1 MPRVTLPREKRRTR
15 RIDLKRQGKISS
27 LAGHSV
33 AECIVVDISETGA
46 RLAVRIPEVVPD
58 YFRLNYGAKSITP
71 KCRVR
76 WRRGKELGVEF
87 FR

>member
-1 MPRVTLPREKRRTR
+1 MR
-15 RIDLKRQGKISS
+15 RIGLGRPGAISS

-33 AECIVVDISETGA
+33 ANCVVLDISVNGA
-46 RLAVRIPEVVPD
+46 RLVVSSPDVIPD
-58 YFRLNYGAKSITP
+58 YFRLNYGAKTVMP

-76 WRRGKELGVEF
+76 WRNGTELGVEF